1 MFKEFFI
8 ETSKTILITVVDSSY
23 SIFLT
28 LALVAL
34 LLYICGQ
41 RKAGKYVSISFVI
54 YVILQSIKGVI
65 IWKV

>member
-8 ETSKTILITVVDSSY
+8 ETSKTVLITVVDSSY

-65 IWKV
+65 I